1 MSKAYLCQPEVG
13 LLTHVYVSGGDDFSS
28 RLLGHFGYLGLD
40 TKRNEKKAGK
50 PKNTACL
57 ASWPKDEAVV
67 DFDFDYESSSPSI
80 EEGIFFQRF
89 QFSFP
94 TNGECIGSMQSAAA
108 FGAAG
113 AVAAAADA
121 AFLLTRF
128 K

>member
-1 MSKAYLCQPEVG
+1 MTSRA
-13 LLTHVYVSGGDDFSS
+13 DFLATSATW
-28 RLLGHFGYLGLD
+28 GWTPKE
-40 TKRNEKKAGK
+40 TKRKQENQ
-50 PKNTACL
+50 KNTACL

>member
-1 MSKAYLCQPEVG
+1 MTSRA
-13 LLTHVYVSGGDDFSS
+13 DFLATSATW
-28 RLLGHFGYLGLD
+28 GWTPKE
-40 TKRNEKKAGK
+40 TKGKQENQKKY
-50 PKNTACL
+50 TASL

-67 DFDFDYESSSPSI
+67 DFDYESSSPSI

-108 FGAAG
+108 FGAAA
-113 AVAAAADA
+113 AVAVAADA